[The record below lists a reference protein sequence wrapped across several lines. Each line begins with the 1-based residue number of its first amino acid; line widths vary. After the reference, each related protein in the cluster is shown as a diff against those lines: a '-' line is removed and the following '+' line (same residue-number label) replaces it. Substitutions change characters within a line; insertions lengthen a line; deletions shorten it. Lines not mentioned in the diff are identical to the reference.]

1 MDNFWSSFR
10 SVERGLGTRN
20 RWTYFNMPDPM
31 DAREEQHVLHILA
44 GITTYRIQGA
54 NGTEGTEGWFFPN
67 TVIPAVAGVKYVS
80 QVFADSGDQSTVEE
94 EDGEELKTWACDL
107 DWEQPDPF
115 TGDSGASVFGSDD
128 GYCSTQCEV
137 VLFKAKT
144 PSQGRRAIQQFAGD
158 DLHENRFS
166 NIMMACTFAST
177 YYCAALFADVKASKD
192 AD

>member
-1 MDNFWSSFR
+1 
-10 SVERGLGTRN
+10 
-20 RWTYFNMPDPM
+20 
-31 DAREEQHVLHILA
+31 
-44 GITTYRIQGA
+44 
-54 NGTEGTEGWFFPN
+54 
-67 TVIPAVAGVKYVS
+67 VIPAVAGVKYVS

-115 TGDSGASVFGSDD
+115 AGDSRASVFGSDD

-177 YYCAALFADVKASKD
+177 YYCAALFADVRQARATPLPPSLCVCATTGALTRRRARRFAGAGHRLRVVLLGRCLQQVKASKD